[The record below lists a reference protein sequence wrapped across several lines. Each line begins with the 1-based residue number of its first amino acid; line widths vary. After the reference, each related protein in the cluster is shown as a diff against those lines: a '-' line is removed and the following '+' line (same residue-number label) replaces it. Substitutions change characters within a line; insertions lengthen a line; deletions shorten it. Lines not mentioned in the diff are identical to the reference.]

1 MRRADVPDARLTTPT
16 YDEVDYM
23 APRGLWDDFQQ
34 HWTPLQKALYL
45 GQLRDHQGLTV
56 SARAALGVGEDEVR
70 RELEGL
76 WGVLLWDRAQPDSVP
91 VHRD

>member
-1 MRRADVPDARLTTPT
+1 MPDAKLTTPT
-16 YDEVDYM
+16 DDEIDYM

-45 GQLRDHQGLTV
+45 GQLRDHHGLTV
-56 SARAALGVGEDEVR
+56 SARAAALGVGEEEMR

-76 WGVLLWDRAQPDSVP
+76 WGVLLWDRAQPDPVP
-91 VHRD
+91 IARD